1 MTKKTKGYKHY
12 KNWHAFAIPIVEKF
26 GTKVL
31 LDQPKKFTEFWQQY
45 LEVYEERATKF
56 TSIDFKNKNFR
67 RKATTRLLNMTCKQ
81 KKKRQTSVELHEN
94 YIKFHIETKVSQ
106 RTKKK
111 EKAAIVN
118 ENDNLEII
126 TKKVEKKKITEIAF
140 ASDITVSTVNRIS
153 NETKFLEEFAKDYI
167 EQIRENNNFILH
179 NSSYGE
185 KNFQHDKEALES
197 TESRLQATTSNAK
210 NNNEGNYQKNDGYS
224 VSENDYQDKNNSA
237 IGGCQSSIDNRQS
250 ASVESN
256 SSIDNNDYQ
265 KNIKKNQ
272 FQQKQGKQS
281 FTEEKDFFN
290 DNYQNYSS
298 TQSEHQKK
306 GVYNSVKMTQLEGN
320 CIGGVGGN
328 EVSQKRKFH
337 FQHLALSNQ
346 LRHKLQEIANDLS
359 NKILE
364 CNPRELSDMNRRLD
378 TITKLIDT
386 SRKLDLQ
393 PVYMLN
399 QIAEG
404 GFNRQKELQGA
415 VVNDKTMIDNGQIVL
430 EKAKEEE
437 QVTSEDIEKDLKLI
451 GSSLLL
457 DTASNFK
464 DELNII
470 DGEFEEQNENN
481 K

>member
-12 KNWHAFAIPIVEKF
+12 RNWHAFAIPIVEKF

-31 LDQPKKFTEFWQQY
+31 LDQPKKFIEFWQQY
-45 LEVYEERATKF
+45 LEVYEERVTKF
-56 TSIDFKNKNFR
+56 SNIDFKNKNFR
-67 RKATTRLLNMTCKQ
+67 QKAISRLLNMTCKQ

-94 YIKFHIETKVSQ
+94 YIKFHVETKVSQ

-111 EKAAIVN
+111 EKAAVIN

-153 NETKFLEEFAKDYI
+153 NETKFLEEFARDYI
-167 EQIRENNNFILH
+167 DQIIENNNFILH
-179 NSSYGE
+179 NSSYGG
-185 KNFQHDKEALES
+185 KNFQHDKEPLES
-197 TESRLQATTSNAK
+197 TKSTLQGTTNNAK
-210 NNNEGNYQKNDGYS
+210 NNNEKKYQENDGYS
-224 VSENDYQDKNNSA
+224 VSENDYQDKNKSA
-237 IGGCQSSIDNRQS
+237 LGDCQTSKGDCQSASAEFDPSIDN
-250 ASVESN
+250 
-256 SSIDNNDYQ
+256 
-265 KNIKKNQ
+265 KKSQ
-272 FQQKQGKQS
+272 FQQKQTKES
-281 FTEEKDFFN
+281 FTEEVDNFN
-290 DNYQNYSS
+290 DNHQNYHS
-298 TQSEHQKK
+298 TQSQHQKK
-306 GVYNSVKMTQLEGN
+306 GVLDSPRVTKLEGS

-328 EVSQKRKFH
+328 EASQKRKFH

-359 NKILE
+359 TKILE

-415 VVNDKTMIDNGQIVL
+415 VVNDKSMIDNGQIVL
-430 EKAKEEE
+430 EKVKEEE

-481 K
+481 KQ

>member
-1 MTKKTKGYKHY
+1 MTKKLKHHKHL
-12 KNWHAFAIPIVEKF
+12 KNWHNYASPIIEKF
-26 GTKVL
+26 GTKPL
-31 LDQPKKFTEFWQQY
+31 FDHPKKFKEFWDEY
-45 LEVYEERATKF
+45 AKAYEDKPVKGY
-56 TSIDFKNKNFR
+56 DFKNENFKKKA
-67 RKATTRLLNMTCKQ
+67 RKRLLNMVSKQ
-81 KKKRQTSVELHEN
+81 KKKRQTSIELHEN
-94 YIKFHIETKVSQ
+94 YIKFHVETKVSQ

-111 EKAAIVN
+111 EQAAVIN

-153 NETKFLEEFAKDYI
+153 NETQFLEEFARDYI
-167 EQIRENNNFILH
+167 DQIRENNNFILH

-210 NNNEGNYQKNDGYS
+210 NNNEGNYQKNDSYS
-224 VSENDYQDKNNSA
+224 VSESDYQDKNNSA
-237 IGGCQSSIDNRQS
+237 IGGCQSSIDNCQS
-250 ASVESN
+250 ASV
-256 SSIDNNDYQ
+256 DR
-265 KNIKKNQ
+265 
-272 FQQKQGKQS
+272 
-281 FTEEKDFFN
+281 
-290 DNYQNYSS
+290 
-298 TQSEHQKK
+298 QKK
-306 GVYNSVKMTQLEGN
+306 GVVDSPRVTKLEGN

-328 EVSQKRKFH
+328 EASQKRKFH

-359 NKILE
+359 TKILE

-415 VVNDKTMIDNGQIVL
+415 VVNDKSMIDNGQIVL
-430 EKAKEEE
+430 EKVKEEE

-457 DTASNFK
+457 DTASNFQ